1 MSPFW
6 AWTETSLAPG
16 ECVLSG
22 DESRHLG
29 ARRLRPGDPL
39 VVFDGRGGL
48 GEARLVEATKR
59 AARVEIE
66 SVERIAAPSEGPVIA
81 SAIPKGDR
89 LSTMLQMLSQL
100 GARVWQ
106 PLVLEHSVVRSVDPE
121 AARLRRIVIESAKV
135 ARRPWLLEVRAP
147 VELRALLAE
156 SGRGTARYGDREGAT
171 EPLPAD
177 CELVVIGPEAGFS
190 EGERKDLAHADV
202 RPAAFAPHNLR
213 IETAAIAAAASAFAG
228 RAEAREV
235 AHDEGC

>member
-1 MSPFW
+1 MSVFW
-6 AWTETSLAPG
+6 AFSEEAVALG
-16 ECVLSG
+16 ERVLSG

-48 GEARLVEATKR
+48 GEARLVEAAKR

-66 SVERIAAPSEGPVIA
+66 SVEQRSAPSEGPVIA

-89 LSTMLQMLSQL
+89 LSTLLQMLSQL

-106 PLVLEHSVVRSVDPE
+106 PLVLEHSVVRSLDPE
-121 AARLRRIVIESAKV
+121 AARVQRILVESAKL

-147 VELRALLAE
+147 VALGALLAE
-156 SGRGTARYGDREGAT
+156 PGQGIACYGDREGTAG
-171 EPLPAD
+171 PLPAD
-177 CELVVIGPEAGFS
+177 CGLVLIGPEAGFS
-190 EGERKDLAHADV
+190 DGEREDLERAGV

-213 IETAAIAAAASAFAG
+213 IETAAVAACVSAFAG
-228 RAEAREV
+228 RTASRGGEA
-235 AHDEGC
+235 